1 MEYSVPGARP
11 DTTKSGRTER
21 VRLRTSPPLP
31 PPPRTALPAASLPPL
46 PSLTSRRKDWGRPP
60 SKPGWHVTRRP
71 SMDPFEMRQSCGG
84 DGGTANKENRF
95 EYGEGNLLSKWL
107 RSDLCLDKP
116 AVLRPPMRCNPKQ
129 LMQRDI
135 LPLKSLLQPCAYF
148 TNGTHSGPGALR
160 TYRGEREAQTE

>member
-21 VRLRTSPPLP
+21 VRLRTSPPP
-31 PPPRTALPAASLPPL
+31 P

-95 EYGEGNLLSKWL
+95 EYGEGNLLSIWL

-135 LPLKSLLQPCAYF
+135 LPSCNRAHISPMELTQAQERYGL
-148 TNGTHSGPGALR
+148 TE
-160 TYRGEREAQTE
+160 ERERPRQNKRR